1 MKELIKPNEVRLYP
15 NNLRRKDSYFNVHAR
30 NDWFSKEFVYKV
42 YDDRVVFKRP
52 TLDCK
57 TFPTRARKVTDSW
70 VFYLTLPYQDN
81 KRLEIHDED
90 INEDEAILYRL

>member
-1 MKELIKPNEVRLYP
+1 MRDLINNNEVRLYRSNP
-15 NNLRRKDSYFNVHAR
+15 GREYGFQVVIS

-90 INEDEAILYRL
+90 INEDEAILYR